1 MKANEFRIKNKVLF
15 LDKTVTVEAVTNE
28 IVSVSGHERNRF
40 TAVVLNHNGLKPIE
54 LTEDVFNSIS
64 YVSSIHLYD
73 CLKRFVIMVEEG
85 DWNFDLK
92 DYPFLHQ
99 LQNLYFALTGE
110 ELEINL

>member
-1 MKANEFRIKNKVLF
+1 MTENPNEF
-15 LDKTVTVEAVTNE
+15 NE
-28 IVSVSGHERNRF
+28 SH
-40 TAVVLNHNGLKPIE
+40 KPIE

-64 YVSSIHLYD
+64 YVSSVHLYD
-73 CLKRFVIMVEEG
+73 DLERFVIMFEDG
-85 DWNFDLK
+85 DCPFELK

>member
-1 MKANEFRIKNKVLF
+1 MKPNEFRIGNYVRTKSGNIIKIDCVRKDF
-15 LDKTVTVEAVTNE
+15 VDVFFNDKSFQPYSYN
-28 IVSVSGHERNRF
+28 
-40 TAVVLNHNGLKPIE
+40 LLKPIE

-64 YVSSIHLYD
+64 YVSSVHLYD

-99 LQNLYFALTGE
+99 LQNLYFALKGQ